1 MRTFTPKV
9 WAWALWDL
17 GNSAYSSIVTT
28 FVFTVYLTSDFFPH
42 RADEML
48 GWALGLTGIL
58 IAGLAPMIG
67 QQADLHGNHATW
79 MRSTTFLI
87 VAFTLSLYWVAPGR
101 LYLGLFL
108 LCAGTLASEIANVHY
123 NAMLPSIT
131 TPERYGRVSGF
142 GWGLGYLG
150 SIVCLVALLV
160 GFILPDVG
168 WFGISHDRAM
178 NIRSGMV
185 FTGIWVLLFCLPAL
199 FIVHDRRRPRGRR
212 ITPEGPL
219 AAYTRLFKSVKMIWV
234 KHRNLALF
242 LMASAIFRDGLA
254 GIFAFGGVI
263 AAGTFGFSDTEVIL
277 FAIGANV
284 VAGIVTI
291 SCGWVDER
299 IGSRRLI
306 VICLSLLV
314 VAGLVLFFLHDLG
327 KPAFWVF
334 GLMLSACVGPAQSA
348 ARTYLTTITP
358 DGMHTEVF
366 GLYATTGR
374 AVSFLSPTLWAVSLY
389 LGRELTGD
397 QSQYWGILGLVAVCA
412 AGLFLMLTVK
422 AKEPTLTSPDL
433 VAS

>member
-17 GNSAYSSIVTT
+17 GNSAYASIVTT
-28 FVFTVYLTSDFFPH
+28 FVFTVYLTSDLFPK
-42 RADEML
+42 RADEIL
-48 GWALGLTGIL
+48 GWALGVTGML

-67 QQADLHGNHATW
+67 QQADRHGNHATW
-79 MRSTTFLI
+79 MRSTTFLL
-87 VAFTLSLYWVAPGR
+87 VACTLGLYWVTPGR

-108 LCAGTLASEIANVHY
+108 LCAGTLVSEIANVHY

-160 GFILPDVG
+160 GFILPDIG
-168 WFGISHDRAM
+168 WFGVSHDKAM

-199 FIVHDRRRPRGRR
+199 FIVHDRRRPL
-212 ITPEGPL
+212 IKVSHEGPL
-219 AAYTRLFKSVKMIWV
+219 AAYRRLFKSIKVLWV

-254 GIFAFGGVI
+254 GVFAFGGVI
-263 AAGTFGFSDTEVIL
+263 AAGTFGFSETEVIL

-284 VAGIVTI
+284 VAGVVTI
-291 SCGWVDER
+291 TCGWIDEK

-314 VAGLVLFFLHDLG
+314 ASGLALFFLHGFG

-334 GLMLSACVGPAQSA
+334 GLMLSSCVGPAQSA
-348 ARTYLTTITP
+348 ARTYLTTLTP

-374 AVSFLSPTLWAVSLY
+374 AVSFLSPTFWAISLY
-389 LGRELTGD
+389 IGRELTGD
-397 QSQYWGILGLVAVCA
+397 QSQYWGILGLVAVCL
-412 AGLFLMLTVK
+412 AGLILMLTVK
-422 AKEPTLTSPDL
+422 AKASTLPDADL

>member
-17 GNSAYSSIVTT
+17 GNSAYASIVTT
-28 FVFTVYLTSDFFPH
+28 FVFTVYLTSDFFPA
-42 RADEML
+42 RTDEWL
-48 GWALGLTGIL
+48 GWALGFTGIL
-58 IAGLAPMIG
+58 IAALAPMIG

-79 MRSTTFLI
+79 MRSTTFLL
-87 VAFTLSLYWVAPGR
+87 VASTLALYWVAPGR
-101 LYLGLFL
+101 LALGLFL
-108 LCAGTLASEIANVHY
+108 LCFGTLISEIANVHY

-160 GFILPDVG
+160 GFILPDIG
-168 WFGISHDRAM
+168 WFGVSHDRAL
-178 NIRSGMV
+178 NIRAGMV
-185 FTGIWVLLFCLPAL
+185 FTGLWVLLFCLPAL

-219 AAYTRLFKSVKMIWV
+219 AAYTRLFKSVKLLWV

-242 LMASAIFRDGLA
+242 LIASAVFRDGLA

-263 AAGTFGFSDTEVIL
+263 AAGTFGFDETEVIY
-277 FAIGANV
+277 FAIGANI

-291 SCGWVDER
+291 TCGYIDEK

-306 VICLSLLV
+306 VISLSVMIL
-314 VAGLVLFFLHDLG
+314 AGLALFFLHGLG

-334 GLMLSACVGPAQSA
+334 GLLLCAFVGPAQSA
-348 ARTYLTTITP
+348 ARTYLTTLTP

-374 AVSFLSPTLWAVSLY
+374 AVSFLSPSLWAISLY
-389 LGRELTGD
+389 IGRELTGD
-397 QSQYWGILGLVAVCA
+397 QSQYWGILGLIVVCL
-412 AGLFLMLTVK
+412 AGLILMLTVK
-422 AKEPTLTSPDL
+422 AKDEALSGADL